1 MPVMIGNLPCQ
12 TVGGKIFHLHQS
24 PAFGPVGGHMRIRA
38 FQGLIPRADLAAGLA
53 SPPYDVLDTAEAR
66 QIIAAQPHSFL
77 RVVRSEATLPEG
89 VNPYGQDVY
98 EQARRN
104 FGQLQKDGELM
115 RENAPQIYLY
125 RQIMNG
131 HAQTGITAVCHA
143 GDYAAGLIKKHEKT
157 RPDKEDDRVRLNTTL
172 SAHIEPVFLA
182 FESTPEIAALMQAAA
197 EGAPLFDFTAP
208 DGVQHTLWRM
218 PDTAAVTA
226 AFASVPHSYIA
237 DGHHR
242 SAGAA
247 RVGVAKSEANPH
259 HNGEEDYN
267 WFPAVMFPEE
277 QLQILPYNRL
287 ITDFN
292 GLHPQEF
299 LVRVGHA
306 CRLSPS
312 AAPVPASPGHV
323 SMYLGGH
330 WLGLAFDL
338 PAGADPVSRL
348 DVSLLQD
355 TILAPILG
363 IEDPRTSKRIDFVG
377 GIRGTDYLRAQVDA
391 KRAAVAFS
399 LHPVTMRQ
407 LMDIADAGQIMPPK
421 STWFEPK
428 LRSGL
433 FIHTF

>member
-1 MPVMIGNLPCQ
+1 
-12 TVGGKIFHLHQS
+12 
-24 PAFGPVGGHMRIRA
+24 MRIRA
-38 FQGLIPRADLAAGLA
+38 FQGLIPRDDLAPGLA

-66 QIIAAQPHSFL
+66 AIIADQPHSFL

-89 VNPYGQDVY
+89 VNPYGREVY

-104 FGQLQKDGELM
+104 FDRLQKDGELV
-115 RENAPQIYLY
+115 REGAPQIYLY
-125 RQIMNG
+125 RQIMDG

-143 GDYAAGLIKKHEKT
+143 EEYAAGLIKKHEKT
-157 RPDKEDDRVRLNTTL
+157 RPEKEDDRVRLNTAL

-182 FESTPEIAALMQAAA
+182 FQSTAEIDKLMNDAAQT
-197 EGAPLFDFTAP
+197 APLFDFTAP

-218 PDTAAVTA
+218 PDPAAVTA

-247 RVGVAKSEANPH
+247 RVGLARREANPH
-259 HNGEEDYN
+259 HTGEEDYN
-267 WFPAVMFPEE
+267 WFPAVMFPQD
-277 QLQILPYNRL
+277 QLQILAYNRL
-287 ITDFN
+287 VTDLH
-292 GLHPQEF
+292 GLHPEEF

-312 AAPVPASPGHV
+312 APPVPAKPGQV

-330 WLGLAFDL
+330 WLGLEFDV

-355 TILAPILG
+355 GILAPILG
-363 IEDPRTSKRIDFVG
+363 IDDPRTSKRIDFVG
-377 GIRGTDYLRAQVDA
+377 GIRGTDFLRAQVDA
-391 KRAAVAFS
+391 KKAAVAFS

>member
-1 MPVMIGNLPCQ
+1 
-12 TVGGKIFHLHQS
+12 
-24 PAFGPVGGHMRIRA
+24 MRIRA
-38 FQGLIPRADLAAGLA
+38 FSGLIPRSDLAAELA

-66 QIIAAQPHSFL
+66 EIIAAQPHSFL
-77 RVVRSEATLPEG
+77 RVVRSEATMPEG
-89 VNPYGQDVY
+89 VNPYGPEVY
-98 EQARRN
+98 EQARKN
-104 FGQLQKDGELM
+104 FAQLQEDGELV
-115 RENAPQIYLY
+115 RESTPRIYLY

-143 GDYAAGLIKKHEKT
+143 DDYAAGLIKKHEKT
-157 RPDKEDDRVRLNTTL
+157 RPDKEDDRVRLNTAL

-182 FESTPEIAALMQAAA
+182 FESTPQIDALMRAAA
-197 EGAPLFDFTAP
+197 ETAPLFDFTAP

-218 PDTAAVTA
+218 PDAAAVTA
-226 AFASVPHSYIA
+226 AFAPVPHSYIA

-247 RVGVAKSEANPH
+247 RVGLARREANPQH
-259 HNGEEDYN
+259 TGAEDYN
-267 WFPAVMFPEE
+267 WFPAVMFPQD

-287 ITDFN
+287 VADLN
-292 GLHPQEF
+292 GLHPEEF

-306 CRLSPS
+306 CRLLPS
-312 AAPVPASPGHV
+312 APPVPVKPGQV

-330 WLGLAFDL
+330 WLGLEFDI
-338 PAGADPVSRL
+338 PADADPVSRL

-355 TILAPILG
+355 NILAPILG
-363 IEDPRTSKRIDFVG
+363 IDDPRTSKRIDFVG

-399 LHPVTMRQ
+399 MHAVTMRQ